1 MAQTFLTMTCFPIT
15 FFYPFERRGLTN
27 QRTSL
32 RYPAAAVCEHL
43 CLLYLPPPPPQEH
56 DLLLHHRLLCVLENR
71 HLQQWED
78 FPIDGALQWS
88 TLHYLHNGYIFLL
101 LCIGFS
107 SVTRNS
113 VIIQGKCTG
122 LIGGSLSPPC
132 PDNLISSTSL
142 QVLLPAHS
150 RQLPISSLSTSPQT
164 ITLTLPATYS
174 GTASLAT
181 WVLYFLF

>member
-43 CLLYLPPPPPQEH
+43 CLLYLPPPPQEH

-78 FPIDGALQWS
+78 FLIDGALKRS
-88 TLHYLHNGYIFLL
+88 TLLHHLHNGYIFLL
-101 LCIGFS
+101 LCTGFS

-113 VIIQGKCTG
+113 AIIQGKCTG
-122 LIGGSLSPPC
+122 LTRESLSPPC
-132 PDNLISSTSL
+132 PDNLISSSSL
-142 QVLLPAHS
+142 QVLVPAHS

-181 WVLYFLF
+181 

>member
-78 FPIDGALQWS
+78 FLIDGALQWS
-88 TLHYLHNGYIFLL
+88 TLHHLHNGYIFLL
-101 LCIGFS
+101 LCTGFS

-122 LIGGSLSPPC
+122 LIGGASPHPV
-132 PDNLISSTSL
+132 LTTSSA
-142 QVLLPAHS
+142 LPASKSFYLHTAGS
-150 RQLPISSLSTSPQT
+150 SPFLPSAPPPRPSPWPSLPH
-164 ITLTLPATYS
+164 ILGLPA
-174 GTASLAT
+174 
-181 WVLYFLF
+181 